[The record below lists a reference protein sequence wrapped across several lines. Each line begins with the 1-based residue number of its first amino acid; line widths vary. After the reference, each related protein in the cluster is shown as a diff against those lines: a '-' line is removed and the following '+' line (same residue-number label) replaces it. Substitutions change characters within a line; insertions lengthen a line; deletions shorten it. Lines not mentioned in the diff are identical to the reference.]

1 MTTLR
6 IGESTIQINC
16 DVIRNESGDLLF
28 LGRTGKR
35 DANELFRK
43 WRGEYELSSDDRGTV
58 WHQKDHALE
67 KITKAKYQGGGRP
80 SIRLF

>member
-43 WRGEYELSSDDRGTV
+43 WRGEYELSSDDRGYSMASERSCLR
-58 WHQKDHALE
+58 KDN
-67 KITKAKYQGGGRP
+67 K
-80 SIRLF
+80 S